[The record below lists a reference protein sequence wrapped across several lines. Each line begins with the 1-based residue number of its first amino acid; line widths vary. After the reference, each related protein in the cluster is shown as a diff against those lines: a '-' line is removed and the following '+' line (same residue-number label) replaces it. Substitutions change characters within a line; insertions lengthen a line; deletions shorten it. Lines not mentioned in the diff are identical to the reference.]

1 MKRRSIIKLPSTY
14 GDVLSILRHHRSYL
28 VEEAKSESESEE
40 SSSDTEKIPTASSIT
55 QIKPFSPLFLNNMKK
70 FGVPTDW
77 LAKRSNSARQSS
89 YSRSSI
95 KSNMSKLDAM
105 IKSASAKPVKSSRKL
120 SFVEGAT
127 AEPINIEIDK
137 ENADPSQEVSE
148 PSIEVPKASP
158 APTPCK

>member
-1 MKRRSIIKLPSTY
+1 
-14 GDVLSILRHHRSYL
+14 
-28 VEEAKSESESEE
+28 
-40 SSSDTEKIPTASSIT
+40 
-55 QIKPFSPLFLNNMKK
+55 MKK